1 MRTLIVGAGIAGMSL
16 AHWLREQGAA
26 VTVVER
32 APGIRPGGY
41 KVDIRG
47 AALEVVERMGV
58 LDEVRGRRTEIRAG
72 AVVDASGRRV
82 ASMDGD
88 TFGGRQHGDA
98 EIRRGDLVRVL
109 HDLTR
114 DGVEYVFGDTVT
126 AVGEDGTV
134 TFASGGTRHFDLVVG
149 ADGLHSRVRGLV
161 FGDEEE
167 FVRDLGY
174 RIGVFAVPNALG
186 LDREE
191 MTYVGPGRTALVYH
205 TAGANDATAMFL
217 FAADPTGAADS
228 RDRAAHDRAAHD
240 RTAHDRAAHDRA
252 AHEKLLA
259 SAYAGEGWEVPR
271 MLDAMSGAPELYF
284 DSMSQVHIDRW
295 SRGRVVLLG
304 DAAHCASPASGQGTS
319 LALVGAYVLATE
331 LAAAGDLGAGLATYE
346 RRMRPFA
353 EVNQKLGP
361 ANVKRMV
368 LRTRGQV
375 RMSMLLLGLIAK
387 LPGRERLLA
396 KAIEPIHKAANAI
409 TL

>member
-16 AHWLREQGAA
+16 AHWLREQGAT
-26 VTVVER
+26 VTVVEQ

-58 LDEVRGRRTEIRAG
+58 LDEIRGRRTEIRAG

-109 HDLTR
+109 YDLTR

-126 AVGEDGTV
+126 AVGEDGAV
-134 TFASGGTRHFDLVVG
+134 TFASGGTRRFDLVVG
-149 ADGLHSRVRGLV
+149 ADGLHSRVRSLV
-161 FGDEEE
+161 FGDEKE

-174 RIGVFAVPNALG
+174 GIGVFAVPNALG

-205 TAGANDATAMFL
+205 TAGARDATAMFL
-217 FAADPTGAADS
+217 FAADGTDTADR
-228 RDRAAHDRAAHD
+228 RDRP
-240 RTAHDRAAHDRA
+240 

-271 MLDAMSGAPELYF
+271 LLDAMSGAPELYF

-331 LAAAGDLGAGLATYE
+331 LAAAGDLGAGLAAYE

-368 LRTRGQV
+368 LRSKGQV
-375 RMSMLLLGLIAK
+375 RMSMLMLGLIAK
-387 LPGRERLLA
+387 LPGRERLMA
-396 KAIEPIHKAANAI
+396 KAIEPIHRAANAI